1 MNEERKFGWITLLQK
16 NSGGISSKRVIALLG
31 AMICFGILIAGFI
44 TGKEI
49 PEYADLIFIGSL
61 SLYGVEIIPNF
72 WSKSINKS

>member
-1 MNEERKFGWITLLQK
+1 MNSEEKFNWITLFQK

-31 AMICFGILIAGFI
+31 ALICFGILIAGFI

-49 PEYADLIFIGSL
+49 PEYGDIIFIGCL

-72 WSKSINKS
+72 WNKSINKS